1 MEACLR
7 TVGKMC
13 KSLGRGIDK
22 MGVKMEGR
30 YAVIEECRKEGVVFV
45 ILKCYRPLV
54 LSVFSTML
62 PVFQKPHSLRLQRRF
77 LEIL

>member
-22 MGVKMEGR
+22 MGIKMEGTC
-30 YAVIEECRKEGVVFV
+30 AVIEECRNECVVLVTISVAV
-45 ILKCYRPLV
+45 I
-54 LSVFSTML
+54 S
-62 PVFQKPHSLRLQRRF
+62 H
-77 LEIL
+77 

>member
-22 MGVKMEGR
+22 MGIKMEGR
-30 YAVIEECRKEGVVFV
+30 CAVIEECGNEYSVFV
-45 ILKCYRPLV
+45 TI
-54 LSVFSTML
+54 SVTVISY
-62 PVFQKPHSLRLQRRF
+62 
-77 LEIL
+77 